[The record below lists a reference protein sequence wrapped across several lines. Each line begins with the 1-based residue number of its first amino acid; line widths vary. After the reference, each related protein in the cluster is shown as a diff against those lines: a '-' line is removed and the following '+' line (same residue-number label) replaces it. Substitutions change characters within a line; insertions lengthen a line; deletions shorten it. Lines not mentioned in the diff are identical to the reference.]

1 MVSTIANWNVNMS
14 IVARHWLPSAA
25 VVPQERG
32 AEFLRAVDG
41 ADWSEGV
48 GFHRG
53 FFSTF
58 RIKAG
63 KDVWFHFPLPTPA
76 EQGGKALYLD
86 SVSLLWECL
95 DGARIGWVVAQ
106 HGGMER
112 LPLTERMG
120 PLPSEPVP
128 FEPPELWREYYPASA
143 RRLTELALSPRLPLR
158 FGVQLC
164 VMITAP
170 EQDGTVR
177 FYGAGA
183 AFSDEA

>member
-1 MVSTIANWNVNMS
+1 MT

-32 AEFLRAVDG
+32 PDYLAAVDG
-41 ADWSEGV
+41 ANWSEGI

-53 FFSTF
+53 FFSAF
-58 RIKAG
+58 RIRAG
-63 KDVWFHFPLPTPA
+63 KDVWFHFPFQTPA
-76 EQGGKALYLD
+76 ELSGKPLFLD
-86 SVSLLWECL
+86 SVSLLWETL
-95 DGARIGWVVAQ
+95 GGASIGWIAIQ

-112 LPLTERMG
+112 LQLTER
-120 PLPSEPVP
+120 LEPPAYERVP
-128 FEPPELWREYYPASA
+128 FEPPEKWREYSPASD
-143 RRLTELALSPRLPLR
+143 RKLSELSVRPRLPLR

-170 EQDGTVR
+170 HEDGTVR

-183 AFSDEA
+183 SFSDAA